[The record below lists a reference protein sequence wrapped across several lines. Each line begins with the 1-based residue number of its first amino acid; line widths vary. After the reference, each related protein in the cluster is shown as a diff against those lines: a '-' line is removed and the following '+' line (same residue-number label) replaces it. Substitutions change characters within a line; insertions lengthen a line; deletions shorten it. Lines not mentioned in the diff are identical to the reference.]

1 MTNTTT
7 SNEWIS
13 LSTLTGNGIP
23 GMHVFNDYWI
33 AEKLSSL
40 SLLSHTS
47 ASWSLLLKNVV
58 VEKDRIWPMAITFAV
73 IKCVQCYCC
82 SHCVCST
89 TLLWNVAKY
98 SIHTWPYRLYGWN
111 ETTFLH
117 EFCQE
122 CPNPSSCSADMIHI
136 RWEICFPIQCSML
149 SSLLLSL
156 GNTYMSL
163 LQNTNENGFQ

>member
-1 MTNTTT
+1 
-7 SNEWIS
+7 
-13 LSTLTGNGIP
+13 
-23 GMHVFNDYWI
+23 MHVFNDYWI

-89 TLLWNVAKY
+89 TLLWNVANTYLAISIVRLKRNNISSRVLPRMSESFIVFSRHDSY
-98 SIHTWPYRLYGWN
+98 SLGNLFSYSMFHVIIIITVIGKH
-111 ETTFLH
+111 LH
-117 EFCQE
+117 EFAAEHQ
-122 CPNPSSCSADMIHI
+122 
-136 RWEICFPIQCSML
+136 
-149 SSLLLSL
+149 
-156 GNTYMSL
+156 
-163 LQNTNENGFQ
+163 